1 MIVSNEKQ
9 KGTLGTLLKKVSDFT
24 SPARLPL
31 TKLGTVNSLSFFTV
45 YMYGDVWIGILL
57 SFVEAAILYVALN
70 ISPEEKQKNNGI
82 YS

>member
-1 MIVSNEKQ
+1 
-9 KGTLGTLLKKVSDFT
+9 
-24 SPARLPL
+24 
-31 TKLGTVNSLSFFTV
+31 
-45 YMYGDVWIGILL
+45 MYGDVWIGILL